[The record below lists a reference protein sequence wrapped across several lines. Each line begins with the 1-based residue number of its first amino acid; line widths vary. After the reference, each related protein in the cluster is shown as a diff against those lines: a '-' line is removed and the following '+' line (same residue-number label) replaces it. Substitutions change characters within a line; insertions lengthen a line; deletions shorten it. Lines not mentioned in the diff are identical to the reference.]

1 MQALN
6 CLKDESYMNT
16 EIDNKEKDYLA
27 EATKK
32 AFQGKPMS
40 DKSIDNAFS
49 IYREKKAQTGEG
61 IPENKQAVLAL
72 SKSVMKCNIFRKRRR
87 RRIVHI
93 SLGSTFAAFAVII
106 LICILSLRTPTKP
119 NEPSWKSSLT
129 IAHVDYTSLD
139 EEESISI
146 QQINQDYKAE
156 FYWLDNMEKTN
167 TSFFYNRKELVLM
180 EESYLYNNI
189 SCTLYIM
196 NNNTIISGMRLDYNL
211 ENTYNLNI
219 NGIFIYTKKQ
229 NTFHQCVFNS
239 NYKYFLIID
248 SIDSTVVEPILSS
261 INKN

>member
-1 MQALN
+1 
-6 CLKDESYMNT
+6 MNT

-40 DKSIDNAFS
+40 DKSIDKAFS

-87 RRIVHI
+87 RRIVRI
-93 SLGSTFAAFAVII
+93 SLSSTFAAFAVVI

-139 EEESISI
+139 EEESVSI
-146 QQINQDYKAE
+146 QQINQDYNAE

-167 TSFFYNRKELVLM
+167 TSFFYFKKELVLI

-189 SCTLYIM
+189 PCTLYIM
-196 NNNTIISGMRLDYNL
+196 NNNTIITGMELDLIYTSIMN
-211 ENTYNLNI
+211 Y
-219 NGIFIYTKKQ
+219 NGIKILYDYFEPNLYFKIKKDLTYQFII
-229 NTFHQCVFNS
+229 NS
-239 NYKYFLIID
+239 SNLDLIEE
-248 SIDSTVVEPILSS
+248 VVSHLTQ
-261 INKN
+261 K

>member
-6 CLKDESYMNT
+6 CLKDEYYMNT

-40 DKSIDNAFS
+40 DKSIDKAFT

-129 IAHVDYTSLD
+129 IAHADYTSLD
-139 EEESISI
+139 EEESVSI

-156 FYWLDNMEKTN
+156 FYWLDNLEITN
-167 TSFFYNRKELVLM
+167 TSFFYYKKELVLI

-189 SCTLYIM
+189 PCTLYIM
-196 NNNTIISGMRLDYNL
+196 NNNTIIRGIGLDLICTSIMNY
-211 ENTYNLNI
+211 
-219 NGIFIYTKKQ
+219 NGIKILYD
-229 NTFHQCVFNS
+229 
-239 NYKYFLIID
+239 YF
-248 SIDSTVVEPILSS
+248 EPNLYFK
-261 INKN
+261 INKDLTYQFIINSSNLDLIEEVVSHLTQI

>member
-1 MQALN
+1 
-6 CLKDESYMNT
+6 MNT
-16 EIDNKEKDYLA
+16 EIDNKEKVYLA

-87 RRIVHI
+87 RRIVRI

-106 LICILSLRTPTKP
+106 LFCILSLRTPTKP

-139 EEESISI
+139 EEESVSI

-167 TSFFYNRKELVLM
+167 TSFFYYKKELVLI

-189 SCTLYIM
+189 PCTLYIM
-196 NNNTIISGMRLDYNL
+196 NNNTIITGMELDLIYTSIMN
-211 ENTYNLNI
+211 Y
-219 NGIFIYTKKQ
+219 NGIKILYDYFEPNLYFKIKKDLTYQFII
-229 NTFHQCVFNS
+229 NS
-239 NYKYFLIID
+239 SNLDLIEE
-248 SIDSTVVEPILSS
+248 VVSHLTQ
-261 INKN
+261 K